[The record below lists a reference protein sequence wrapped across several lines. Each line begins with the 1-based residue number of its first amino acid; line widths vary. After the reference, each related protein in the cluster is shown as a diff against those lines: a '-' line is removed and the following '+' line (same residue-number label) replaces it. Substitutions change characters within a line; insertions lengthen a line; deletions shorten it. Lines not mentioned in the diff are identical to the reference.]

1 LDKKFS
7 MKNILKD
14 VKNIYLVGIG
24 GIGMSALA
32 LLLKD
37 KGFNVR
43 GSDVFESYITDMLRK
58 NGIMVDIGHKIED
71 IGEDTQLI
79 IYSSAIK
86 EDNPQIR
93 FAKEKNINILK
104 RGELLGLLC
113 EGNNTIAISGSH
125 GKTTTTSLFTYVL
138 KSLGLNVTA
147 FIGGLP
153 LNYSKNAWLGDS
165 YFVVETDES
174 DGSFLF
180 IKSWVSVITN
190 IDYEHLDYYKDI
202 KRLKESFLE
211 FASNTRYKVFGC
223 GDDLNTK
230 EIIKLVDGISYGFG
244 KENKIRADNFHFDGR
259 FSCFD
264 LIIEDKFINNIKI
277 PLLGKHNVLNT
288 LSVLGFLFYTE
299 KDLDRA
305 IYCLKDFKGTKR
317 RCQIKE
323 KINSITFID
332 DYAHHPTE
340 IHNTLEALRLL
351 SLNNRLFVIFQP
363 HRFSRVKA
371 LYKEFGK
378 CFSCADELVITDIYP
393 ASEEPI
399 KDIDVNLLLE
409 EIKKNF
415 LKPMHYVSKEKL
427 KKIIPEL
434 IKEGDFVVGLG
445 AGDINI
451 LMDEVIDE
459 FKKVGF
465 KKGS

>member
-1 LDKKFS
+1 
-7 MKNILKD
+7 MKNILKE

-43 GSDVFESYITDMLRK
+43 GSDICESYITDMLRK
-58 NGIMVDIGHKIED
+58 NGITVDIGHKIED
-71 IGEDTQLI
+71 IGEDTQLL

-86 EDNPQIR
+86 GDNPQIR
-93 FAKEKNINILK
+93 FAKDRNINILK

-113 EGNNTIAISGSH
+113 EGSNTIAISGSH
-125 GKTTTTSLFTYVL
+125 GKTTTTSLFTYIL
-138 KSLGLNVTA
+138 KSLDLDVTA

-153 LNYSKNAWLGDS
+153 LNYSKNAWLGNS

-202 KRLKESFLE
+202 KKLKESFLE
-211 FASNTRYKVFGC
+211 FASNTKYKVFGC

-244 KENKIRADNFHFDGR
+244 KENVVRADNFYFDGS

-277 PLLGKHNVLNT
+277 PLLGRHNVLNT
-288 LSVLGFLFYTE
+288 LAVLGFLFYTNNDLE
-299 KDLDRA
+299 KA
-305 IYCLKDFKGTKR
+305 IYFLKDFKGTKR

-323 KINSITFID
+323 RFNSVTFID

-351 SLNNRLFVIFQP
+351 SPNRLFVIFQP
-363 HRFSRVKA
+363 HRFSRIKS

-378 CFSCADELVITDIYP
+378 CFSYADELVITDIYP

-399 KDIDVNLLLE
+399 EGVDVDLLLE
-409 EIKKNF
+409 EIKRNF
-415 LKPMHYVSKEKL
+415 FKPIHYIPKEELKQK
-427 KKIIPEL
+427 IPEL
-434 IKEGDFVVGLG
+434 IKEKDFVVGLG

-451 LMDEVIDE
+451 LMDEIIDE
-459 FKKVGF
+459 FKKIGF